1 MLICTEERVTEKNR
15 LEAIFPFWPGD
26 EFSTLWLD
34 LEKLFNLVVL
44 TGFQRPLNRAEDLE
58 FEP

>member
-1 MLICTEERVTEKNR
+1 MLIYTEERVTERNR
-15 LEAIFPFWPGD
+15 LEAIFSFWPGD

-44 TGFQRPLNRAEDLE
+44 TLFKRPLNRAENLE
-58 FEP
+58 FVP

>member
-1 MLICTEERVTEKNR
+1 MLICTEERVTEKSR
-15 LEAIFPFWPGD
+15 REAIFSFWPGD

-44 TGFQRPLNRAEDLE
+44 TGFKRPLNLAEDLE
-58 FEP
+58 FVP